1 MTEES
6 KKRGLEKRERLNWQT
21 EADSELNS
29 SEWFG
34 AIIRYFWH
42 LGRKKFDAFYN
53 PKELKKNAIIG
64 WLFKMVLILILIY
77 IGYHLNS
84 N

>member
-1 MTEES
+1 MSNDSKERKAEKIEE
-6 KKRGLEKRERLNWQT
+6 LNWQN

-42 LGRKKFDAFYN
+42 LGRRKFDSFYN
-53 PKELKKNAIIG
+53 QKELKKNAIIG
-64 WLFKMVLILILIY
+64 WLFKMIVIFILIY
-77 IGYHLNS
+77 IGYRYI
-84 N
+84 